1 MLFVFQ
7 FLLSSMR
14 SAIVVML
21 FEFWFGEVGLLESQ
35 ASVKMLV
42 VLQLPNF
49 FLIPWMKL
57 DEAFI
62 RLLTAYEQF
71 KGLELSIARF
81 RGSLLYL
88 AT

>member
-1 MLFVFQ
+1 MLLVFQ

-57 DEAFI
+57 DEALI